1 MIHPAPAGDV
11 GVGHGHKVHLG
22 GIQLGAAAVP
32 QECLLG
38 EPQHILEGQVRL
50 HVLIE
55 HLDKLVDLG
64 DVFQAHQ
71 LLDHGLQQPLLGLDA
86 AQVAVRIA
94 QHLAVFLVVV
104 AVAEDLHGI
113 VSAEEPVALGLVDG
127 EVLVGVIVVHV
138 PGHVK
143 IHAAH
148 GVHDL
153 AHGFPLH
160 DDLVIRRKAH
170 QLGDLLVK
178 GLDALLPAA
187 AIVIDS
193 VDPLDIVGNIH
204 HRIPGDGHDGGL
216 LVGHIVAGQQH
227 SVRVAA
233 AACVPAQDQYRVVI
247 LALPLPADTGLDAV
261 AVVDAV
267 FRRGPV
273 RLGAVSR
280 QVRLDEQCV
289 PRHHT
294 QQYYRQDNSHRQ
306 QPLLPFGQAAGLFC
320 FFLFGFLFLQT
331 LSNMLCHGSISFL
344 SASHALQ

>member
-38 EPQHILEGQVRL
+38 EPEHILETEIRL
-50 HVLIE
+50 HVFIE
-55 HLDKLVDLG
+55 HLDKLIDLG

-71 LLDHGLQQPLLGLDA
+71 LFDHGFQQPLLGLDA
-86 AQVAVRIA
+86 AQIAVGIA
-94 QHLAVFLVVV
+94 QHLAVFPVVV
-104 AVAEDLHGI
+104 AVAEYLHG
-113 VSAEEPVALGLVDG
+113 VVAAEQPVALALVDG
-127 EVLVGVIVVHV
+127 KILIGVLIVHV
-138 PGHVK
+138 AGDVK
-143 IHAAH
+143 IHAVH

-160 DDLVIRRKAH
+160 NHLIVRLEAH
-170 QLGDLLVK
+170 QLRDFFIE
-178 GLDALLPAA
+178 GLDALFSAA
-187 AIVIDS
+187 VIIINGI
-193 VDPLDIVGNIH
+193 DPLDVPRNVDHG
-204 HRIPGDGHDGGL
+204 IPGNGHDGGL

-267 FRRGPV
+267 P
-273 RLGAVSR
+273 RLGAVCVGAVSR
-280 QVRLDEQCV
+280 QVRLDEQAVQC
-289 PRHHT
+289 HHGH
-294 QQYYRQDNSHRQ
+294 QHHRQYDGHRQ
-306 QPLLPFGQAAGLFC
+306 QPLLPLCQSAGLLC
-320 FFLFGFLFLQT
+320 FLLFGFLLF
-331 LSNMLCHGSISFL
+331 
-344 SASHALQ
+344 